1 MGVLRS
7 FSSAIFIGD
16 KQWAL
21 RRRALFV
28 SLVTMLAGIINS
40 IFFDPVMEH
49 ASLVLRE
56 CKDGLLVVLGLYVTG
71 VVADDHLKRQTE
83 QKAAQP

>member
-1 MGVLRS
+1 
-7 FSSAIFIGD
+7 
-16 KQWAL
+16 
-21 RRRALFV
+21 
-28 SLVTMLAGIINS
+28 
-40 IFFDPVMEH
+40 MEH